1 MFEIIAEV
9 NSEVMTAESKT
20 SSKLPQIRV
29 KMLGNFTL
37 TEVDSEEAALTYSDF
52 APNDNTQTANL
63 SGRSKRLWIL
73 IAYLIANRS
82 QGGIP
87 PHKLIDVLWPEA
99 KGDNPL
105 AKLQNNV
112 SRARAMLK
120 EKGFTDAGNLI
131 KCKHGLYSWNS
142 DRDTYIDVDVFE
154 NGLKSVNLED
164 SPDAL
169 DRHLDLF
176 ELYDGDF
183 LEQLTGESWCLNY
196 SIYYRSLFTKKALC
210 AVKALID
217 AERFSE
223 VERIC
228 LRVLDVEPTAEEF
241 SVYLMQS
248 LTLSGN
254 ASKALEHYNKI
265 KHIYED
271 SYCVAVSSEIET
283 ERKTAMRAIYGGSI
297 DAQGI
302 LEFLNQDTEENGG
315 FFCNNHAFREIANL
329 RRREMLR
336 SDQPAHILA
345 IGVHGNRT
353 DRDHIARNS
362 KRLENSLVQ
371 SLRSGDPFTRIG
383 TEQFLVLLSNATTEN
398 SKMVLHRVVSR
409 FRSDHPSS
417 KAELQ
422 ASIFPLEQFG

>member
-1 MFEIIAEV
+1 MA
-9 NSEVMTAESKT
+9 AGSKS

-37 TEVDSEEAALTYSDF
+37 TEVDSDDTDLTYEHF
-52 APNDNTQTANL
+52 KPTANTHTANL

-73 IAYLIANRS
+73 IAYLIANRA
-82 QGGIP
+82 QGGVP
-87 PHKLIDVLWPEA
+87 PHKLIDVLWPEV

-120 EKGFTDAGNLI
+120 EKGFADATNLI

-142 DRDTYIDVDVFE
+142 DRDTYIDVDLFE
-154 NGLKSVNLED
+154 NGLKSINLED
-164 SPDAL
+164 SPDAI
-169 DRHLDLF
+169 DEHLKLF

-196 SIYYRSLFTKKALC
+196 SIYYRSLFAKNALKA
-210 AVKALID
+210 VRTLID

-223 VERIC
+223 VEKLC
-228 LRVLDVEPTAEEF
+228 LRVLEVEPTAEEF

-271 SYCVAVSSEIET
+271 SYCVAVSSELET
-283 ERKTAMRAIYGGSI
+283 ERKSAMRAIYGGTI

-302 LEFLNQDTEENGG
+302 LEFLNQEHDENGG
-315 FFCNNHAFREIANL
+315 FFCNNYAFREIANL

-336 SDQPAHILA
+336 SEQPAHILA
-345 IGVHGNRT
+345 IGINGSRS

-362 KRLENSLVQ
+362 KRLENSLLR
-371 SLRSGDPFTRIG
+371 SLRSGDPFTRVG
-383 TEQFLVLLSNATTEN
+383 TEQFLILLSNATTDN
-398 SKMVLHRVVSR
+398 SKTVLHRIVNR
-409 FRSDHPSS
+409 FRTDHPSS

-422 ASIFPLEQFG
+422 ASIYPLEQFG